1 MAKQPAGLA
10 VFGSPT
16 LTAMDLEPLGNPYDP
31 APDIGVGNFVGDA
44 MSDLKGT
51 AQKAR
56 SQFAMPTKEIKTPK
70 KPTGSTVL
78 FSPSQNKMFVNGS
91 LFDADD
97 ADTALKAADSIN
109 RGETKAYRDAP
120 TLPTGGDWSEVSPE
134 MWGQYINDIRN
145 PTLGRRFRENFSR
158 GYQQLRQLGGAG
170 LTLLG
175 ADEYGP
181 ALMAD
186 AEEEI
191 RKNAPFYGEATD
203 IGFGD
208 DDLSVAE
215 WFVGTL
221 GTQGPMLLE
230 TVAFGLAGFFAGSK
244 VPVLGNIGGAMA
256 GVAMKKEF
264 KRRVVDAAQEYAA
277 EKAKGKAAAKAF
289 L

>member
-109 RGETKAYRDAP
+109 RGRRKLTAMHRHCQQAVIGAKYP
-120 TLPTGGDWSEVSPE
+120 QKCGVSTSMTSATQHWAGASVKTFP
-134 MWGQYINDIRN
+134 QVINSSD
-145 PTLGRRFRENFSR
+145 S
-158 GYQQLRQLGGAG
+158 
-170 LTLLG
+170 
-175 ADEYGP
+175 
-181 ALMAD
+181 
-186 AEEEI
+186 
-191 RKNAPFYGEATD
+191 
-203 IGFGD
+203 
-208 DDLSVAE
+208 
-215 WFVGTL
+215 
-221 GTQGPMLLE
+221 
-230 TVAFGLAGFFAGSK
+230 
-244 VPVLGNIGGAMA
+244 
-256 GVAMKKEF
+256 
-264 KRRVVDAAQEYAA
+264 
-277 EKAKGKAAAKAF
+277 
-289 L
+289 